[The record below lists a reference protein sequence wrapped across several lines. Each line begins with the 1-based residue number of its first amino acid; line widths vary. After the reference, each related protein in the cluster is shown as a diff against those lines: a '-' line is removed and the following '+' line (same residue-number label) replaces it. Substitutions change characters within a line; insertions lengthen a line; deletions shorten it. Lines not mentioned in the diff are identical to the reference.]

1 MSPGDR
7 LRRAVRRVLRAG
19 ESLSDRAVT
28 GGIWVTLYNLVD
40 RGLQLATILFLARL
54 LDPLAFGILGIALV
68 TESALVRLTKLGMD
82 TALIQRRE
90 DDVDAYLD
98 TVWVVELARGLLLG
112 AVLFLS
118 APAIAAF
125 FGEPRVVD
133 ILRVFALLPVLE
145 GLQNPGLVY
154 LVKQLEFDK
163 DVAYKFSGRLA
174 FTVVGV
180 GYGALTESVWALVF
194 ATLAS
199 QSVRVVVSYL
209 IHDYRPWLRFDRA
222 AAAEL
227 FDYGKWVFGSEWLMF
242 LINEGDDVFV
252 GWILGPFAL
261 GIYQL
266 SYRLANAPTTEITH
280 PIQRVVFPTYSQLQ
294 DDHPSL
300 RRGYY
305 ATVRL
310 ITVVSFPAA
319 AGLIVVAPVF
329 VPSVLGPD
337 WAPVVVP
344 MQLLAAYAA
353 LRSFRSATVPLFR
366 AVGRPDL
373 DTKIRLLKLALLA
386 PAIYP
391 ASQAFGLEGVA
402 FVVFAHALI
411 AAPVASLVAVRLIDG
426 VFVDFLRLLAFP
438 LLGSAVMAAV
448 VFAVR
453 ERLTG
458 LPGVVELLVLIAV
471 GAVVYGVVMFGLE
484 RQVGIGL
491 DEMYRTIRNSVR

>member
-7 LRRAVRRVLRAG
+7 LKRVIRRVFGAG
-19 ESLSDRAVT
+19 ESLSNRVVT

-54 LDPLAFGILGIALV
+54 LDPVAFGILGIALV
-68 TESALVRLTKLGMD
+68 TESALVRLTKLGLD

-90 DDVDAYLD
+90 TNVDAYLD
-98 TVWVVELARGLLLG
+98 TVWVVELVRGLLLG
-112 AVLFLS
+112 AALFLA
-118 APAIAAF
+118 APAIADF

-133 ILRVFALLPVLE
+133 ILRVFALLPVID

-154 LVKQLEFDK
+154 LIKQLEFDK
-163 DVAYKFSGRLA
+163 DVAYKLSGRLA

-180 GYGALTESVWALVF
+180 GYGALTQSVWALVF

-199 QSVRVVVSYL
+199 QSVRSVVSYL
-209 IHDYRPWLRFDRA
+209 VHDYRPSPRFDRA

-280 PIQRVVFPTYSQLQ
+280 PIQRVVFPTYAELQ
-294 DDHPSL
+294 DDHGSL

-319 AGLIVVAPVF
+319 AGLAVVAPVF
-329 VPSVLGPD
+329 VDTVLGSA

-344 MQLLAAYAA
+344 LQLLAAYAA

-366 AVGRPDL
+366 AINRPDL

-386 PAIYP
+386 PVIYP

-402 FVVFAHALI
+402 FVVFAHALV
-411 AAPVASLVAVRLIDG
+411 AAPVASYIAVRQIDG
-426 VFVDFLRLLAFP
+426 VFRDFLRLLSFP
-438 LLGSAVMAAV
+438 LVGSAVMAAV
-448 VFAVR
+448 VLLVR
-453 ERLTG
+453 EQVTG
-458 LPGVVELLVLIAV
+458 VPGAVELGVLVVV
-471 GAVVYGVVMFGLE
+471 GAVVYGVVMFALE
-484 RQVGIGL
+484 RRIGIGL
-491 DEMYRTIRNSVR
+491 DEIYRTIRNGVR